1 MEKPTMTN
9 SEYLELCRE
18 QNIKDPDILGFLFPN
33 PIPNF
38 TPPYINVEQG
48 FVRYPEFPMIS
59 SCCFSCADEFYFER
73 TIEQIKEM
81 YNLCNNKELSQCTVN
96 GKLMTTR
103 RTPEEVADLNRK
115 DEEDLQR
122 NLDHY
127 LCRFPKD
134 DLNSGIIIQLNEDS
148 LEAHDWEWECD
159 ICAAAFGY

>member
-18 QNIKDPDILGFLFPN
+18 QNIKDPDILGFLFPE
-33 PIPNF
+33 PITNF
-38 TPPYINVEQG
+38 IPPSITDSG
-48 FVRYPEFPMIS
+48 IFCYPEYPMIS
-59 SCCFSCADEFYFER
+59 SCCFRCADEFYFER
-73 TIEQIKEM
+73 TIEEIKEQW
-81 YNLCNNKELSQCTVN
+81 NLCNNKELSQCTVN

-103 RTPEEVADLNRK
+103 RTLEEVADLDRK

-122 NLDHY
+122 NLQHY
-127 LCRFPKD
+127 LAMFPKE

-159 ICAAAFGY
+159 ICEAAFGY